1 MVATVT
7 GMTDRNSSEEPA
19 QFVERF
25 TSLTDPDVRRL
36 ALWTRALLGDQPSSG
51 REWRAA
57 ASREFNSVGRHRAQV
72 AYQEAIDE
80 ASVMLARDVRLAASL
95 DALLSRLGDA
105 ATSRQVTRDF
115 AWRGRSRALW
125 LNRFG
130 LVALIGCFA
139 FLAGA
144 IGAGLGGRDDLLA
157 VMGLIAFGLV
167 AVGLIPY
174 VAWPLSPPTEIEA
187 RAALG
192 GPILAIVLKEKLSPS
207 AYELLID
214 PWRRAIDAI
223 PPADPPMRWRTAVLA
238 GRVGLAAMMG
248 GVMVVFSAAWLQQLA
263 R

>member
-1 MVATVT
+1 MKHPT
-7 GMTDRNSSEEPA
+7 SSEEPR

-57 ASREFNSVGRHRAQV
+57 ASREFNSVGRHPADV
-72 AYQEAIDE
+72 AFEAAIDE
-80 ASVMLARDVRLAASL
+80 ASVLLARDVRLASSL
-95 DALLSRLGDA
+95 DAMLTRLGDA
-105 ATSRQVTRDF
+105 ATSRKVTRDF
-115 AWRGRSRALW
+115 AWRGRRRALW

-174 VAWPLSPPTEIEA
+174 VTWPLSPPTEVEA
-187 RAALG
+187 RVALG
-192 GPILAIVLKEKLSPS
+192 GPILAIVLKDQLSPS
-207 AYELLID
+207 AYERLIEA
-214 PWRRAIDAI
+214 WRRAINTT

-238 GRVGLAAMMG
+238 GRVGIAAMMA
-248 GVMVVFSAAWLQQLA
+248 GVMAVFSAAWLQQLA